1 VDADSFASPVRT
13 AAPDETA
20 LYRKVFWRFVPLL
33 VACFVFS
40 YLDRINISFAK
51 LQMQSELGFS
61 DAMYGFGASVFF
73 VGYFLFEVPSNVIL
87 HRVGA
92 KRWIARIMIT
102 WGIASACMMFVRTET
117 WFYVL
122 RFLIGSLEAGF
133 VPGALYFFTK
143 WFPSSRR
150 GRINSYFMASIALCG
165 IIGSPLSGAIMKF
178 CDGLH
183 GMPGWQWLFLLEGI
197 PSVLLG
203 IVVLIF
209 VDDEIDH
216 VTWLDTAEKQSLKA
230 QLAADPKVGEVHS
243 LKAAFSEPV
252 TLVMALIYLF
262 LAMGI
267 YGLVFWMPQ
276 LVKTAGTS
284 DPFMIGLISML
295 PYLVA
300 GICMI
305 LIGKNSDRTGE
316 RRWHLGA
323 CALAGALGYVLCGF
337 FPSNTVMLVVG
348 LTVAATG
355 IITSLGLFWILPTRF
370 LSGIA
375 AASGIA
381 LINAVGQFGGII
393 SPYMVGKVKTVTGSA
408 TPGLYAIAVA
418 CLLGALLIV
427 WGLPRRLYFRES
439 GSD

>member
-1 VDADSFASPVRT
+1 M
-13 AAPDETA
+13 
-20 LYRKVFWRFVPLL
+20 FWRFVPLF

-51 LQMQSELGFS
+51 LQMQSELGFC

-73 VGYFLFEVPSNVIL
+73 VGYFLFEVPSNIVL

-102 WGIASACMMFVRTET
+102 WGIASACMMFVHTET

-122 RFLIGSLEAGF
+122 RFLIGALEAGF

-150 GRINSYFMASIALCG
+150 GRINSFFMASIALCG

-178 CDGLH
+178 CDGLN
-183 GMPGWQWLFLLEGI
+183 GMPAGNGSSCSKAFRRCCSASSCSL
-197 PSVLLG
+197 SSMTTS
-203 IVVLIF
+203 
-209 VDDEIDH
+209 IDAK
-216 VTWLDTAEKQSLKA
+216 WLDADEKRALNA
-230 QLAADPKVGEVHS
+230 QLARDPKVGEVHS

-284 DPFMIGLISML
+284 DPFTIGLISML
-295 PYLVA
+295 PYAVA
-300 GICMI
+300 GIGMI
-305 LIGKNSDRTGE
+305 LIGKHSDRTGE

-323 CALAGALGYVLCGF
+323 CALAGTVGYVLCGF
-337 FPSNTVMLVVG
+337 FPGNTVMLVIG
-348 LTVAATG
+348 LTIAATG
-355 IITSLGLFWILPTRF
+355 HHH
-370 LSGIA
+370 
-375 AASGIA
+375 
-381 LINAVGQFGGII
+381 
-393 SPYMVGKVKTVTGSA
+393 
-408 TPGLYAIAVA
+408 VA
-418 CLLGALLIV
+418 RALLDSADALSHRHRGGERHRADQLGRAV
-427 WGLPRRLYFRES
+427 RRHHQPVHGRQGEDDDRQRDARPLRDRVRVPARRDADRVGFAAPSLLPRKRRRVTAYGAQGRSFERPCVQPAA
-439 GSD
+439 

>member
-1 VDADSFASPVRT
+1 VDSI
-13 AAPDETA
+13 AAPRELTHDDA
-20 LYRKVFWRFVPLL
+20 QIYRKVFWRFVPLF

-73 VGYFLFEVPSNVIL
+73 VGYFLFEVPSNIVL
-87 HRVGA
+87 HKVGA

-102 WGIASACMMFVRTET
+102 WGFASACMMFVRTDT

-122 RFLIGSLEAGF
+122 RFLIGALEAGF

-150 GRINSYFMASIALCG
+150 GRINSFFMASIALCG

-178 CDGLH
+178 CDGLN

-203 IVVLIF
+203 IVVLAF
-209 VDDEIDH
+209 VDDEVDH
-216 VTWLDTAEKQSLKA
+216 AKWLDADEKRALKA
-230 QLAADPKVGEVHS
+230 QLANDPKVGEVHS
-243 LKAAFSEPV
+243 LRAAFSEPV

-295 PYLVA
+295 PYAVA
-300 GICMI
+300 GIGMI
-305 LIGKNSDRTGE
+305 LIGRHSDRTGE

-323 CALAGALGYVLCGF
+323 CALAGTAGYAVCGF
-337 FPSNTVMLVVG
+337 FPSNTLMLVVG
-348 LTVAATG
+348 LTIAATG

-370 LSGIA
+370 LTGIA

-381 LINAVGQFGGII
+381 LINSVGQFGGII
-393 SPYMVGKVKTVTGSA
+393 SPYMVGKVKTMTGSA
-408 TPGLYAIAVA
+408 TPGLYAIAFA
-418 CLLGALLIV
+418 CLLGAMLIV
-427 WGLPRRLYFRES
+427 WGLPRRLYFREG
-439 GSD
+439 GSE